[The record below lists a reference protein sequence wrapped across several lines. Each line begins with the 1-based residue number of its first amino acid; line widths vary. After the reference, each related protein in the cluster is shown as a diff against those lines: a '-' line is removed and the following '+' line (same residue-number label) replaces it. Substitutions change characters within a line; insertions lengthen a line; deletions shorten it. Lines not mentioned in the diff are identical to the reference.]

1 LIEKDTEGSK
11 MKVKVVERTRIV
23 DEEGKQVGAVLKI
36 FGERKIFCFLCQ
48 KEVSSLKH
56 YREHSPL

>member
-1 LIEKDTEGSK
+1 VGS
-11 MKVKVVERTRIV
+11 KVKVKVMERTRIV
-23 DEEGKQVGAVLKI
+23 NEEGKQVGAVLKI

-56 YREHSPL
+56 YGEH